1 MYNAVGIDAS
11 KFKSTITVIQPAGVI
26 IRKPFDVLHTSSELH
41 TLVTYLKSLDGE
53 TRAVI
58 ECTGRY
64 HEPIVKS
71 LSEAGIFISAVNP
84 KLIKGQKQNSLRK
97 VKSDP
102 ADSHKIARYALD
114 NWAELRQYSSMDTT
128 REQLKTLNSQF
139 DFFMKQKVA
148 AKTNLISLLDNT
160 YPGVNKLFDSPVR
173 DDGSEKW
180 VDYAYSFWHVD
191 CVRKIGL
198 KAFTERY
205 EAFCKKHHYNFQKG
219 KPEELFDA
227 SKQLVAVFP
236 KEKNYKLL
244 IQQSI
249 QQLNLTSQHIE
260 MLRKE
265 MNALASTL
273 PEYDTVMSIYG
284 VGSTY
289 GPQLIA
295 EIGDVSRFTHREA
308 ITAFAGVDPGVNESG
323 QFKRRSNRASKNG
336 STRLRKTLF
345 QVMTTYLQN
354 RPLNEPV
361 YQFLD
366 RKRAEGKPYLV
377 YMTAGANKFL
387 RIYYGKVKECLRN
400 LEQKSNEE
408 A

>member
-11 KFKSTITVIQPAGVI
+11 KFKSTITVIQPAGVV
-26 IRKPFDVLHTSSELH
+26 IRKPFDVLHTSDGLN
-41 TLVTYLKSLDGE
+41 TLVTYLQSLEGE

-64 HEPIVKS
+64 HEPVVKK

-84 KLIKGQKQNSLRK
+84 KLIKGQKQNTLRK

-102 ADSHKIARYALD
+102 ADSCKIARYALD
-114 NWAELRQYSSMDTT
+114 NWAELREYSSMDTT
-128 REQLKTLNSQF
+128 REQLKTLNAQF

-160 YPGVNKLFDSPVR
+160 YPGINKLFSSPAR

-198 KAFTERY
+198 KAFTQRY
-205 EAFCKKHHYNFQKG
+205 EAFCQKHHYNYQPDKAKF
-219 KPEELFDA
+219 LFDSA
-227 SKQLVAVFP
+227 KQLVAVFP
-236 KEKNYKLL
+236 KEKSYKLL

-249 QQLNLTSQHIE
+249 QQLNLAAEHIE
-260 MLRKE
+260 ILRKE
-265 MNALASTL
+265 MNELASTL
-273 PEYDTVMSIYG
+273 PEYDTVMSMYG

-295 EIGDVSRFTHREA
+295 EIGDVARFTHREA

-323 QFKRRSNRASKNG
+323 QFKQNSNRASKNG

-345 QVMTTYLQN
+345 QIMSTYLQN
-354 RPLNEPV
+354 RPEDEPI

-387 RIYYGKVKECLRN
+387 RIYYGKVKECLRSI
-400 LEQKSNEE
+400 ESISPEE
-408 A
+408 S